1 MLRQSASLSDGKAP
15 AAPAAWWQSRAEWA
29 GQCHPVAER
38 PGRQQARLAIDG
50 RRRGGH
56 GCRPSAA
63 AGCEPRGRPVV
74 AINTILLLKLHCPA
88 PRPQG
93 PRSPEHFLIMRP
105 TRARPCRARGHDR
118 WLAVPHSTRR
128 RCFSTMSQMLPPSVL
143 LYLAVS
149 GVALAA
155 ASPSTTGS
163 GVVRAL
169 STLQRLDCIMMMA
182 LSLALAGHQQ
192 PSP

>member
-1 MLRQSASLSDGKAP
+1 
-15 AAPAAWWQSRAEWA
+15 
-29 GQCHPVAER
+29 
-38 PGRQQARLAIDG
+38 
-50 RRRGGH
+50 
-56 GCRPSAA
+56 
-63 AGCEPRGRPVV
+63 
-74 AINTILLLKLHCPA
+74 
-88 PRPQG
+88 
-93 PRSPEHFLIMRP
+93 
-105 TRARPCRARGHDR
+105 
-118 WLAVPHSTRR
+118 
-128 RCFSTMSQMLPPSVL
+128 MSQMLPPSVL